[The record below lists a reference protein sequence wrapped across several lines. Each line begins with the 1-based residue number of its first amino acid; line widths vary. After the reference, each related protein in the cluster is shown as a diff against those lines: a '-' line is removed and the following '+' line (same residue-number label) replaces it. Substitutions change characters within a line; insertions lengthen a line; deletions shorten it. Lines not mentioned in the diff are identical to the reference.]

1 MSAAD
6 EVYSG
11 LANWGKISSW
21 IIAIFVSLI
30 SVGAL
35 YKQYTNVHTSS
46 VTGKV
51 LSSTCKQNVD
61 AKNNVTYNCVV
72 SAVYTVNGQQYQADS
87 TVNPSL
93 TEIKQND
100 DINVNYNPSNPSD
113 SVVDIFTTS
122 VERKTVVTI
131 AVVALL
137 LAWLNVWLVTKYK
150 FFASIRGAES
160 ISDIFY
166 K

>member
-1 MSAAD
+1 MSATE

-11 LANWGKISSW
+11 LATWGKVSSW

-30 SVGAL
+30 SVAAL
-35 YKQYTNVHTSS
+35 YKQYTNVHTAS

-51 LSSTCKQNVD
+51 LSSVCKQNVD
-61 AKNNVTYNCVV
+61 AKNNITYDCLV
-72 SAVYTVNGQQYQADS
+72 SASYTVNGQQYQADS

-93 TEIKQND
+93 TEIKTND
-100 DINVNYNPSNPSD
+100 DINVNYNPANPSD

-122 VERKTVVTI
+122 FERKAVVTM
-131 AVVALL
+131 AVVFLL

-160 ISDIFY
+160 ISDMFF
-166 K
+166 